1 MFESSTPARRRAIIG
16 GVIGALLAGAIVL
29 WIAVSGDDAK
39 PATTTPTQSSSQSSS
54 AADGSAPIDPLNPP
68 FQRALQTA
76 GKFTCGAPGHWQPYL
91 DRPLVIAVGEPPE
104 ASTCAQ
110 EVLDLPYG
118 YCSKSACSVIPA
130 DWDIR
135 LQPGLP
141 PDTLLLLVAPVD
153 SKTARL
159 YCYRNLIAD
168 AVTQGPIGTPIE
180 QVCPSSTGGPGN
192 SVDLPFT
199 PPPSNDLETFPPN
212 QSVDLPQG

>member
-1 MFESSTPARRRAIIG
+1 MFETTTPARRRVIVG
-16 GVIGALLAGAIVL
+16 GIIGALLAAAIVL
-29 WIAVSGDDAK
+29 WIAVRGDDAK
-39 PATTTPTQSSSQSSS
+39 PATTAPTHNSSQSS
-54 AADGSAPIDPLNPP
+54 ALDGSAPIDPLNPP
-68 FQRALQTA
+68 FQRALQTS
-76 GKFTCGAPGHWQPYL
+76 GTFTCGTPGHWQPYL

-118 YCSKSACSVIPA
+118 FCSTSPCSLIPA

-141 PDTLLLLVAPVD
+141 PDSLLLLVAPVD
-153 SKTARL
+153 AKTARL

-168 AVTQGPIGTPIE
+168 AVKQGPIGTPIE
-180 QVCPSSTGGPGN
+180 QVCPGSGGASGN
-192 SVDLPFT
+192 SVDLPFI

-212 QSVDLPQG
+212 LSSDLPQG